1 MKIKTTL
8 SCEQL
13 EERLAAL
20 HEVSLELVQDISI
33 DSLLRRIVRIACEQA
48 GAANAVIGIRGED
61 EQIERFISVDS
72 DTDQNNPF
80 SDPQISPGL
89 INAIE
94 NAEKPVRVMDIN
106 TNPHQAVSAENQTQ
120 SLYPKLSTSSM
131 PSQDAAQMTALMC
144 VPIRLGKRRLG
155 QIYLTGKRETDAFT
169 PDDERVIETLAA
181 YAAVAISNARSYNEL
196 HERDRTLTRRN
207 QDLALL
213 NNLASVLASITEL
226 DELLKIALSR
236 VINYFDVD
244 IGEVYLN
251 EEDPHTLSKVLH
263 QGSLDQPLWTQ
274 ARFNAKGGLIA
285 RTARSGHPSIV
296 SLPYRHDPFLR
307 NRDLIDAGIQ
317 QIACF
322 PLTSRSEVLGVLSI
336 ALSQEEPLDAMDQ
349 QLLSSIASWVGTTIE
364 NIRLDIQGRRLAVLE
379 ERERIGMDLHD
390 GIIQSI
396 YAVGLTL
403 EHARL
408 LLNEEP
414 AQTRTRIDQSIED
427 LNSTIRDLRA
437 FIMDMRPR
445 QLHEENLMDGLQ
457 RLLKEFQANSL
468 VEASLSGPSNGLT
481 ELPDPQAIALF
492 QICQESLANV
502 AKHARAKKVEVLVWA
517 TSDRVLMEVEDD
529 GRGFDLDKVQLT
541 LGHGISNMQTRAR
554 NVGGDLE
561 ITTEPGEGTTIM
573 VWVPYVQDID
583 SPVLE

>member
-1 MKIKTTL
+1 MAINTTL

-20 HEVSLELVQDISI
+20 HQVSLELVQDISI
-33 DSLLRRIVRIACEQA
+33 DSLLKRIARIACDQA
-48 GAANAVIGIRGED
+48 GASYAVIGIRGED
-61 EQIERFISVDS
+61 EQMERFISVGLDE
-72 DTDQNNPF
+72 DQINKLHTP
-80 SDPQISPGL
+80 SIGQGL
-89 INAIE
+89 IKAIE
-94 NAEKPVRVMDIN
+94 NAESPVRVMDIS
-106 TNPHQAVSAENQTQ
+106 TNPHQQDYPEDQTKMT
-120 SLYPKLSTSSM
+120 SLL
-131 PSQDAAQMTALMC
+131 C
-144 VPIRLGKRRLG
+144 VPIRLGSRRLG
-155 QIYLTGKRETDAFT
+155 QIYLTDKIEEDTFT

-181 YAAVAISNARSYNEL
+181 YAAVAISNARSYQEL

-213 NNLASVLASITEL
+213 NNLASALASITEL
-226 DELLKIALSR
+226 DELIKIALNR
-236 VINYFDVD
+236 VINYFDID
-244 IGEVYLN
+244 IGEVFLN
-251 EEDPHTLSKVLH
+251 EEDPQTLSKVLH
-263 QGSLDQPLWTQ
+263 QGALDQPLWSKD
-274 ARFNAKGGLIA
+274 RFNTKGGLIA

-307 NRDLIDAGIQ
+307 NQALTDAGIK

-364 NIRLDIQGRRLAVLE
+364 NIRLNIQGRRLAVLE

-408 LLNEEP
+408 LLSEEP

-445 QLHEENLMDGLQ
+445 QLYEENLLDGLR

-468 VEASLSGPSNGLT
+468 VEASLSGPSDGLE

-492 QICQESLANV
+492 HICQEALANV
-502 AKHARAKKVEVLVWA
+502 AKHAHADKVEVLVWA
-517 TSDRVLMEVEDD
+517 TPERVLMEVHDD
-529 GRGFDLDKVQLT
+529 GRGFELDKIQLT

-561 ITTEPGEGTTIM
+561 ITTEPGEGTSIM
-573 VWVPYVQDID
+573 VWVPYVQDIV
-583 SPVLE
+583 STVLE